1 MATDA
6 AFYEVLENDLRA
18 LSAEA
23 RKTDSLATQ
32 ITGWLQHTDFPQIK
46 ESAERAVL
54 KLRAVAHEGRG
65 VEAVRTPVG
74 DLNSNMCRYSTSVCP
89 LLVEQ
94 QLITQQGSRGRASSR
109 HQHQQ
114 GRTVRSRCHL
124 MQYSHRLSP
133 EAVAAPN
140 SLSAAHDT
148 PE

>member
-74 DLNSNMCRYSTSVCP
+74 ELNSSCRVDTSISTCM
-89 LLVEQ
+89 Q
-94 QLITQQGSRGRASSR
+94 SS
-109 HQHQQ
+109 
-114 GRTVRSRCHL
+114 
-124 MQYSHRLSP
+124 
-133 EAVAAPN
+133 
-140 SLSAAHDT
+140 
-148 PE
+148 